1 MGLETTLSVVD
12 TVPKVNS
19 EKNFKLKVNGSG
31 TVYLFSENGT
41 ELLQQW
47 IAAIDTPRFEKQIDG
62 QSIRIGFKRYLV
74 DASHSEGAI
83 NNWFNNIIAAPAE
96 EVHRDANV
104 IASDVSRLNAMFQAG
119 TLTAEEF
126 ALLVGK
132 AAQVNNNEPQSNAV
146 QEQRLQELDKRA
158 DLAEYQRLWMSVFK
172 NNMPLSLDENALRSR
187 ILQLKRELQD
197 LPRDWM
203 ALSNLVAE
211 QNNLNFLA
219 KGQIANEISRAIKKN
234 KPLPPIAT
242 QSISRLRS
250 EMNALASPLF
260 NFAKRIGWRDMP
272 NF

>member
-1 MGLETTLSVVD
+1 
-12 TVPKVNS
+12 
-19 EKNFKLKVNGSG
+19 
-31 TVYLFSENGT
+31 
-41 ELLQQW
+41 
-47 IAAIDTPRFEKQIDG
+47 
-62 QSIRIGFKRYLV
+62 
-74 DASHSEGAI
+74 
-83 NNWFNNIIAAPAE
+83 
-96 EVHRDANV
+96 
-104 IASDVSRLNAMFQAG
+104 
-119 TLTAEEF
+119 
-126 ALLVGK
+126 
-132 AAQVNNNEPQSNAV
+132 
-146 QEQRLQELDKRA
+146 
-158 DLAEYQRLWMSVFK
+158 MSVFK